1 MAATPNRIGARGRL
15 QILLGIFFLWIFAIS
30 LRLVALQV
38 VHFGEF
44 TQRAAHQQQRTI
56 DVDPS
61 RGIIYDRKGH
71 ELAMSVAVDSVFAV
85 PSEINDQE
93 GASRVLG
100 KVLGVDSREILTRM
114 KSSHAFCWVAR
125 KIDSD
130 QSARLHAMNI
140 PGVYFQKEPKRFY
153 PKNELAA
160 QVLGYVGLDDGG
172 LAGIERSFDSRL
184 KGKPGKMLISLD
196 ARRKWF
202 GRIEQEPVS
211 GENLVLTV
219 DEKIQYIVERELQQA
234 MHDTHAAA
242 GTIIVSNP
250 HTGEILALA
259 NSPAFNPN
267 NFHSRDLSPLK
278 NRAVSDVYEPGSTF
292 KLVTLSAA
300 LEEKVVKPG
309 DKVDCQMGSVVVGGM
324 RIHDHHP
331 FGLLTIAQIL
341 EKSSD
346 VGAIKVA
353 LRLGE
358 ERFDEYI
365 RAYGFGAQTG
375 VELPGETRGMAKPLS
390 RWSKVS
396 IGAMAMGQEIGVS
409 PLQLVS
415 MVNTIANDGIYNAPR
430 IIAGSAES
438 SGPEQTVV
446 FHPARQHR
454 VISALTAAEMKKMME
469 SVVLFGTGKKAI
481 LDGYSIAGKT
491 GTAQKVDP
499 NTHAYSRSK
508 YVASFIGFAPI
519 SNPSVTVAV
528 ILDSPVGLHE
538 GGQVSAPVFAR
549 VAQKVLGYLN
559 VTRDEEVKNDPR
571 RTLLAQ
577 AAKKAPVKEDDLA
590 ESSPDRLGD
599 SEVAGA
605 ALQAPEDAWGAAAP
619 ALPAAAESS
628 AMPPPARMTNAALVA
643 GARSH
648 AGSPEILPNSSAEN
662 SHPESYKKS
671 AAESLQPS
679 GNAGMPVPSATPVGA
694 NGTVVL
700 DVDGGVVAPS
710 LLGKSVRAAI
720 EAAQESG
727 IEIDVIGSGI
737 ARSQNPLPGS
747 RISEGR
753 HIAVRFGR

>member
-1 MAATPNRIGARGRL
+1 MAASPNRIGARGRL
-15 QILLGIFFLWIFAIS
+15 QILLGIFFLWILVVG

-38 VHFGEF
+38 VHYGEF
-44 TQRAAHQQQRTI
+44 TQRAARQQQRTF

-85 PSEINDQE
+85 PSEIADQE
-93 GASRVLG
+93 GTSRTLG
-100 KVLGVDSREILTRM
+100 KLLGVDSREILTRM
-114 KSSHAFCWVAR
+114 KSSHAFAWVAR
-125 KIDSD
+125 KIDND
-130 QSARLHAMNI
+130 KSAQLHAMNI
-140 PGVYFQKEPKRFY
+140 PGIYFQKESKRFY

-160 QVLGYVGLDDGG
+160 QLLGYVGLDDGG
-172 LAGIERSFDSRL
+172 LAGIERSFDSKL
-184 KGKPGKMLISLD
+184 KGKPGKMVISLD

-202 GRIEQEPVS
+202 GRIERES
-211 GENLVLTV
+211 EKGENLVLTV

-234 MHDTHAAA
+234 MRDTHAAA
-242 GTIIVSNP
+242 GTIIVANP

-259 NSPAFNPN
+259 NFPTFNPN
-267 NFHSRDLSPLK
+267 NFHSHDLSPLK

-300 LEEKVVKPG
+300 LEENVVKPG

-358 ERFDEYI
+358 DRFDQYI

-375 VELPGETRGMAKPLS
+375 IELPGETRGMAKPLA

-409 PLQLVS
+409 PLQLVT
-415 MVNTIANDGIYNAPR
+415 MVDTIANDGIYNAPR
-430 IIAGSAES
+430 IIAGRAEN

-454 VISALTAAEMKKMME
+454 VISALTAIEMKKMME
-469 SVVLFGTGKKAI
+469 TVVLFGTGKKAI
-481 LDGYSIAGKT
+481 LDGYSVAGKT
-491 GTAQKVDP
+491 GTAQEVDP
-499 NTHAYSRSK
+499 RTHAYSHTK

-519 SNPSVTVAV
+519 ANPAVTVAV

-559 VTRDEEVKNDPR
+559 VPRDEELKNDPH

-577 AAKKAPVKEDDLA
+577 AARKGQVKEDDLA

-599 SEVAGA
+599 NEVASAPAESGDAVGMPAASSSPAVTASPNKPGGDGVANAAMLAGMGA
-605 ALQAPEDAWGAAAP
+605 ATPSEPEINVHDNPPASTGEAPSGHAGAP
-619 ALPAAAESS
+619 AGTMS
-628 AMPPPARMTNAALVA
+628 AR
-643 GARSH
+643 
-648 AGSPEILPNSSAEN
+648 
-662 SHPESYKKS
+662 
-671 AAESLQPS
+671 
-679 GNAGMPVPSATPVGA
+679 A

-700 DVDGGVVAPS
+700 DVDGAQVTPS
-710 LLGKSVRAAI
+710 LIGKSVRAAI
-720 EAAQESG
+720 ETAEESG
-727 IEIDVIGSGI
+727 VEIDVTGSGV
-737 ARSQNPLPGS
+737 ARWQNPPPGS
-747 RISEGR
+747 PISGGR
-753 HIAVRFGR
+753 HVAVRFGR